1 VNILNNTN
9 AIDATLKAASPTEAA
24 AWRRWLALFLAF
36 TVAGLVLLYVF
47 IVLIDPYATGRF
59 ALTDRLDRVSENQFF
74 AKAGII
80 RDPQFDAA
88 IIGASTAASIDPAP
102 VSAETGRNFAQLSF
116 YGTYSRTHQLISR
129 VFEKHHSARQ
139 TLQII
144 VLEWDTCMPQFL
156 EDGRSFPHWLYES
169 SNGEYL
175 RLVFNVDAAKTAWRR
190 LLLWLGL
197 ASQSLPANGFATIFP
212 EMTSEEAARRV
223 LATKPDT
230 TPIPADAPFATMD
243 ALTVH
248 LNALDTETLVLLTYL
263 PVFINAFPPA
273 GSIAQTRDM
282 ACRQRIDALAR
293 SRPKTAF
300 LDLRHDGEMARD
312 VASYVDAI
320 HFRGRVARMVEAEL
334 AQAVRALILASR

>member
-1 VNILNNTN
+1 
-9 AIDATLKAASPTEAA
+9 
-24 AWRRWLALFLAF
+24 
-36 TVAGLVLLYVF
+36 
-47 IVLIDPYATGRF
+47 
-59 ALTDRLDRVSENQFF
+59 
-74 AKAGII
+74 
-80 RDPQFDAA
+80 
-88 IIGASTAASIDPAP
+88 
-102 VSAETGRNFAQLSF
+102 
-116 YGTYSRTHQLISR
+116 
-129 VFEKHHSARQ
+129 
-139 TLQII
+139 
-144 VLEWDTCMPQFL
+144 
-156 EDGRSFPHWLYES
+156 
-169 SNGEYL
+169 
-175 RLVFNVDAAKTAWRR
+175 
-190 LLLWLGL
+190 
-197 ASQSLPANGFATIFP
+197 
-212 EMTSEEAARRV
+212 MTSEEAARRV

-230 TPIPADAPFATMD
+230 KPIPADAPFATMD

-273 GSIAQTRDM
+273 GSVAQARDM